1 MNITTKRRVG
11 IIVSKYPGGGAQRQA
26 LELAKSFVNS
36 NWSAEIIALANTGNE
51 IVEDINVLGLGI
63 AKENFSLKLRSVFK
77 TIKVYLAI
85 RNKVFDKFDVVV
97 LYDRLYGLGAILG
110 DNVVKIFSIR
120 SFHKNSLKSSRIF
133 FLKKYDLI
141 TCNSLPQYSLMNAL
155 GINCMY
161 INNSILPPNASNGQ
175 PSVNKK
181 FLLVSNFSALK
192 NIECAVKAF
201 KMLEDEGI
209 RLTVAGGVIDKKY
222 YQFITQ
228 LVGNSKNIFLVGYVN
243 KDKLREL
250 YLSSEALVHTSC
262 MEGTA
267 NAILDAMRYRLP
279 AIVSRIPENIALV
292 ENIDDFLFD
301 PSSAE
306 ELAEKVRIVNARLCS
321 EPNYYNDYIDYQEK
335 KIRLVYTN
343 ESLKVFIK
351 EAEKLLKM
359 KKDRHGN
366 TQERS
371 DSKHR

>member
-1 MNITTKRRVG
+1 
-11 IIVSKYPGGGAQRQA
+11 
-26 LELAKSFVNS
+26 
-36 NWSAEIIALANTGNE
+36 
-51 IVEDINVLGLGI
+51 
-63 AKENFSLKLRSVFK
+63 
-77 TIKVYLAI
+77 
-85 RNKVFDKFDVVV
+85 
-97 LYDRLYGLGAILG
+97 
-110 DNVVKIFSIR
+110 
-120 SFHKNSLKSSRIF
+120 
-133 FLKKYDLI
+133 
-141 TCNSLPQYSLMNAL
+141 
-155 GINCMY
+155 
-161 INNSILPPNASNGQ
+161 
-175 PSVNKK
+175 
-181 FLLVSNFSALK
+181 
-192 NIECAVKAF
+192 
-201 KMLEDEGI
+201 
-209 RLTVAGGVIDKKY
+209 
-222 YQFITQ
+222 
-228 LVGNSKNIFLVGYVN
+228 
-243 KDKLREL
+243 LREL